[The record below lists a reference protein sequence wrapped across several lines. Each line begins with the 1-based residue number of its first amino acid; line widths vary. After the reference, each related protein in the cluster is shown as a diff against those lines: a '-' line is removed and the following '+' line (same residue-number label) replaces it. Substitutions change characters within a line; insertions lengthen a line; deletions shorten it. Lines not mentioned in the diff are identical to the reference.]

1 MPRGELSEAI
11 GDRGEAIFASI
22 MTKFHGILPL
32 FRRPIHMGEK
42 WPSVDYIC
50 ELNGPWKTVRPFF
63 FVQVK
68 ATSSGYTRAGQRLK
82 VGISAKRARALTAYK
97 VPVYLVGV
105 DAQSER
111 VYIVG
116 AAGRVGGLS
125 SMHTGTDVYKRQVI
139 SLVEYR

>member
-1 MPRGELSEAI
+1 MPGGELSEAI
-11 GDRGEAIFASI
+11 GVRGEGIFASI

-68 ATSSGYTRAGQRLK
+68 ATNNGYTRVAQRLK
-82 VGISAKRARALTAYK
+82 VGISA
-97 VPVYLVGV
+97 
-105 DAQSER
+105 
-111 VYIVG
+111 
-116 AAGRVGGLS
+116 
-125 SMHTGTDVYKRQVI
+125 
-139 SLVEYR
+139 